1 MQQQEE
7 EYRISVLLCYTYRIT
22 AEDAQEVC
30 FVAASNRHQVTNERP
45 EDHVISCT
53 VACTYMCCL
62 SRCHHESLV
71 LPKQIERSSL

>member
-45 EDHVISCT
+45 EDHVISC
-53 VACTYMCCL
+53 
-62 SRCHHESLV
+62 RSLYLHV
-71 LPKQIERSSL
+71 LFVTLPP